1 MQETTVSSFLILLK
15 AVGAAGRPAI
25 VLIAH
30 LPIILI
36 AVGLLPALMI
46 GVSVLPARYAGVL
59 GTTISQ
65 LCTWSSRII
74 ATAGVAPLEEAPRT
88 DR

>member
-1 MQETTVSSFLILLK
+1 MSAFLVLVK
-15 AVGAAGRPAI
+15 AAGAAGRPAM

-46 GVSVLPARYAGVL
+46 GVAILPARYADVL

-65 LCTWSSRII
+65 LGTWSSRIV
-74 ATAGVAPLEEAPRT
+74 ATVGVAPLDEELKAR
-88 DR
+88 